1 MQPLNQEV
9 ADLAMQ
15 RAISLAYQ
23 GPRSTNPRVG
33 CVIID
38 EFGIELGAG
47 FHHGAGTAHAEVEA
61 LAIAGEGAKGATA
74 VVTLEPC
81 SHTGRTGPCTEALIA
96 AGIARVVY
104 AQKDPTREASG
115 GAAVLKDAGVEVIE
129 GLELEAAARINTA
142 WTHVQL
148 TGRPYV
154 VLKLAHTLD
163 ARVSDGSGGR
173 TPISGS
179 GARFITHE
187 LRSQSDAVLVGTA
200 TALTDDPQLTVREF
214 PVDAQPLRVVM
225 GQREL
230 PEALRVLDDAA
241 PTLLIQESDP
251 QRALE
256 ILLAAGV
263 QQVLLEGGPT
273 LASAFLEAEC
283 VDEVVWFIAPTL
295 MGAGVSSSHP
305 LSRAFPVDVSEVGMI
320 GNDVLVRG
328 RISRSA
334 LSQR

>member
-1 MQPLNQEV
+1 MRPLKAKV
-9 ADLAMQ
+9 ADQAMQ

-23 GPRSTNPRVG
+23 GPRSANPRVG

-38 EFGIELGAG
+38 ERGVELGAG

-61 LAIAGEGAKGATA
+61 LAIAGERANGATA

-104 AQKDPTREASG
+104 AQKDPTRAASG
-115 GAAVLKDAGVEVIE
+115 GEAVLKDAGIEVIE
-129 GLELEAAARINTA
+129 GVGLAAAERINTA

-163 ARVSDGSGGR
+163 ARVTDGSGGP
-173 TPISGS
+173 TPISGTA
-179 GARFITHE
+179 ARVITHE
-187 LRSQSDAVLVGTA
+187 LRSQSDAVLIGTA
-200 TALTDDPQLTVREF
+200 TALTDNPRLTVRECA
-214 PVDAQPLRVVM
+214 VDSQPLRVVM
-225 GQREL
+225 GHSDI
-230 PEALRVLDDAA
+230 PEALRVRDDAA
-241 PTLLIQESDP
+241 PTLLIQERDP
-251 QRALE
+251 QLALGM
-256 ILLAAGV
+256 LLTAGV

-273 LASAFLEAEC
+273 LAAAFLEAEC
-283 VDEVVWFIAPTL
+283 VDEVVWFIAPML
-295 MGAGVSSSHP
+295 MGAGLSSSH
-305 LSRAFPVDVSEVGMI
+305 LMTRAFAVDVSEVRMI
-320 GNDVLVRG
+320 GDDVLVRG

-334 LSQR
+334 MSQR